1 MLFDLPV
8 MLVIVLFLALGIFS
22 QWLANRIKWPS
33 IVVMSIVGLLV
44 GPILG
49 LANPEHTL
57 GSEVFSPIV
66 SLAVAIILFEG
77 SSNLD
82 FRELKGISKAV
93 IRIITLGATIA
104 WVLGAIA
111 LHKILGFPISI
122 AIVMGG
128 LLLITG
134 PTVIQPLL
142 KQAKVRN
149 SVDTVLRWE
158 SIILDPLGPIL
169 ALAAF
174 YVYQIIGQGFGFQLL
189 FIFIFKM
196 LVVAL
201 IGFGASF
208 FFNWLIQ
215 RDVIPQN
222 LMPSIQLVFIL
233 LVFSICDQI
242 LDESG
247 LLAVT
252 IFGLMMA
259 RYKRHDLIYKESD
272 HFIESMSSILVS
284 TVFILITS
292 SLTPS
297 VLMNVLSWKLVIF
310 SLVMI
315 VLVRPIAVL
324 LSTIGTEITKKERAL
339 VGMMA
344 PRGIVVLT
352 VAQFFGG
359 LFLNDNM
366 KMASYITPVTFGLVF
381 ITVVIYGFSFTPI
394 SKMLGLAS
402 TEPPGVILVGESE
415 FSYHL
420 GTQLQSHGIPVMVF
434 NLFSNTSDKAEEL
447 GFEIF
452 KGNLLSSSDRMYADL
467 IRYNKCL
474 LMTKSFIFNS
484 LAFNELVPEFGLNN
498 VNMMPVSFTDDQ
510 ARNNL
515 NGPLRNHILFDEK
528 HSPRWF
534 DNVITNQ
541 NIVEVP
547 ASSYHDITDK
557 DMIIYHIND
566 DKEATFHRSTKSMD
580 EYDNG
585 TYGIL
590 RNVYQ

>member
-93 IRIITLGATIA
+93 IRIITIGATIA

-174 YVYQIIGQGFGFQLL
+174 YVYQIVGQGFGFQLL
-189 FIFIFKM
+189 LIFIFKM
-196 LVVAL
+196 LIVAF

-272 HFIESMSSILVS
+272 HFIENMSSILVS

-339 VGMMA
+339 VAMMA

>member
-272 HFIESMSSILVS
+272 HFIENMSSILVS

>member
-49 LANPEHTL
+49 LANPEQTL
-57 GSEVFSPIV
+57 GSEIFSPIV

-93 IRIITLGATIA
+93 IRIITIGATIA

-196 LVVAL
+196 LIVAF

-272 HFIESMSSILVS
+272 HFIENMSSILVS

-292 SLTPS
+292 SLTSS
-297 VLMNVLSWKLVIF
+297 VLMDVLSWKLVIF

-339 VGMMA
+339 VAMMA

-359 LFLNDNM
+359 LFLNDNI

-420 GTQLQSHGIPVMVF
+420 GRQLQSHGIPVMVF

-590 RNVYQ
+590 RNVYK

>member
-49 LANPEHTL
+49 LANPEQTL
-57 GSEVFSPIV
+57 GSEIFSPIV

-93 IRIITLGATIA
+93 IRIITIGATIA
-104 WVLGAIA
+104 WILGAIA

-196 LVVAL
+196 LIVAL

-272 HFIESMSSILVS
+272 HFIENMSSILVS

-297 VLMNVLSWKLVIF
+297 VLMDVLSWKLVIF

-339 VGMMA
+339 VAMMA

-420 GTQLQSHGIPVMVF
+420 GRQLQSHGIPVMVF

-590 RNVYQ
+590 RNVYK

>member
-93 IRIITLGATIA
+93 IRIITIGATIA

-174 YVYQIIGQGFGFQLL
+174 YVYQIIGQDFGFQLL

-196 LVVAL
+196 LIVAL

-272 HFIESMSSILVS
+272 HFIENMSSILVS

-339 VGMMA
+339 VAMMA

-420 GTQLQSHGIPVMVF
+420 GRQLQSHGIPVMVF

-566 DKEATFHRSTKSMD
+566 DKEVTFHRSTKSMD